1 MRRRNNRVSV
11 YLDDAELEKLRA
23 LLDRAGLT
31 QQSYMRH
38 LISGVVPADRPP
50 VDYYAMMR
58 ELHAIGNN
66 LNQIAH
72 QANATGMV
80 DASGYWRNVA
90 NLDETIAGIM
100 AAVELPRKAQ

>member
-11 YLDDAELEKLRA
+11 YLNDAELEKLRV
-23 LLDRAGLT
+23 LLNRTGLT
-31 QQSYMRH
+31 QQSYMRQ

-50 VDYYAMMR
+50 TDYYAMMR

-72 QANATGMV
+72 QANATGIV
-80 DASGYWRNVA
+80 DVSGYWRNVTK
-90 NLDETIAGIM
+90 LDEAIAGIM
-100 AAVELPRKAQ
+100 AAVELPKLVQ

>member
-11 YLDDAELEKLRA
+11 YLDDAELEKLRT
-23 LLDRAGLT
+23 LLARAGLT

-38 LISGVVPADRPP
+38 LISGVVPADKPP
-50 VDYYAMMR
+50 TGYYAMMR

-72 QANATGMV
+72 QANASGMIDV
-80 DASGYWRNVA
+80 SGYWRNVA
-90 NLDETIAGIM
+90 KLDEAIAGIM
-100 AAVELPRKAQ
+100 AAIELPKPVR

>member
-11 YLDDAELEKLRA
+11 YLNDAELEKLRA

-38 LISGVVPADRPP
+38 IISGVIPADRPP
-50 VDYYAMMR
+50 TDYYAMMR

-72 QANATGMV
+72 QANAIGMV
-80 DASGYWRNVA
+80 DVSGYWRNVA
-90 NLDETIAGIM
+90 KLDEAIASIM
-100 AAVELPRKAQ
+100 AAVELPKPVQ

>member
-11 YLDDAELEKLRA
+11 HLDDAELTKLRT
-23 LLDRAGLT
+23 LLNRAGLT

-50 VDYYAMMR
+50 ADYFAMMR

-72 QANATGMV
+72 QANASGMIDV
-80 DASGYWRNVA
+80 SGYWRNVTK
-90 NLDETIAGIM
+90 LDEAIAGIM
-100 AAVELPRKAQ
+100 AAVELPKLVQ

>member
-1 MRRRNNRVSV
+1 V
-11 YLDDAELEKLRA
+11 YLNDAELEKLCA
-23 LLDRAGLT
+23 LLNRAGLT

-38 LISGVVPADRPP
+38 LISGVVPTDKPP
-50 VDYYAMMR
+50 VDYYAMTR

-80 DASGYWRNVA
+80 DVSGYWRNVTK
-90 NLDETIAGIM
+90 LDEAIAGIM
-100 AAVELPRKAQ
+100 TAVELPRKAQ